1 MLVERRN
8 KPKLGLVFGSLILS
22 FLGFAVFILLQ
33 RMALPSYEAS
43 AIGSLRGLSDAAG
56 EYADAHREY
65 GYPANWNEITSRR
78 SLVVDST
85 LASGKKNKYAF
96 KYVPHPLEGGHR
108 VDAYYIQ
115 ADPFPPNKY
124 LNHFFIDQTGII
136 RSAKDGPAT
145 SGSEPR

>member
-8 KPKLGLVFGSLILS
+8 KSKVSLVFGFLILS
-22 FLGFAVFILLQ
+22 FLGFAMFIILQ

-43 AIGSLRGLSDAAG
+43 AIGSLRILSNAAC

-65 GYPANWNEITSRR
+65 GYPANWNELASRR
-78 SLVVDST
+78 SQFVDST

-96 KYVPHPLEGGHR
+96 KYVPHSLEGGLS

-115 ADPFPPNKY
+115 ADPIPANKY
-124 LNHFFIDQTGII
+124 LSHFFIDQTGII
-136 RSAKDGPAT
+136 RSAEDGPAT
-145 SGSEPR
+145 NGSEPR

>member
-8 KPKLGLVFGSLILS
+8 KPKLSLVFGSLILS
-22 FLGFAVFILLQ
+22 FLGFVVFIILE

-43 AIGSLRGLSDAAG
+43 AISSLRTLSDAAR

-65 GYPANWNEITSRR
+65 GYPANWNELTSRQ
-78 SLVVDST
+78 SQGVDST

-96 KYVPHPLEGGHR
+96 KYVPHSLEGGHR
-108 VDAYYIQ
+108 IDAYYIQ
-115 ADPFPPNKY
+115 ADPFPANKY
-124 LNHFFIDQTGII
+124 LLHFFIDETGII
-136 RSAKDGPAT
+136 RYATNGPAT